1 MNEISDKVES
11 LADDAS
17 TLLESTVNAAAKRYG
32 EARETLGSV
41 LEPGRS
47 VYGVARRRAV
57 KDTQLVNGAIH
68 NHIYQSI
75 AIGIGAGLILGYVL
89 NRPRD

>member
-1 MNEISDKVES
+1 MNEISDKVKS

-17 TLLESTVNAAAKRYG
+17 TLLDSTVNAADKCYD
-32 EARETLGSV
+32 EARGTLGSV
-41 LEPGRS
+41 LERGRS

-68 NHIYQSI
+68 NPIYQSF

-89 NRPRD
+89 SRPRD